1 MTYASV
7 VRRITRLL
15 FIALLVLPLAASA
28 SEETHNLPFSEL
40 TMTEPDRHVSATEEC
55 VAPED
60 EMRRNHMNY
69 ILHQRD
75 ETMYDGI
82 RTPRYSLEECI
93 NCHAAT
99 DDQGEYLPVNAPNQF
114 CSSCHTYASV
124 SIDCFQCHA
133 TKPVRASRLKG
144 PSSGKA
150 PYPANG
156 PVTGSLSHETL
167 QVLVSEG
174 NAQ

>member
-1 MTYASV
+1 MSHTSV
-7 VRRITRLL
+7 ARRVSGLL
-15 FIALLVLPLAASA
+15 LSALLMLPLAVSA
-28 SEETHNLPFSEL
+28 EEEAENLPFSDL
-40 TMTEPDRHVSATEEC
+40 TITEPERHVSATEEC

-75 ETMYDGI
+75 ETVYEGI
-82 RTPRYSLEECI
+82 RTPRYSLEECV
-93 NCHAAT
+93 NCHVGK
-99 DDQGEYLPVNAPNQF
+99 DDQGELIPVNAENQF

-124 SIDCFQCHA
+124 TIDCFECHA
-133 TKPVRASRLKG
+133 TKPVRASRLDNMT
-144 PSSGKA
+144 SGKA
-150 PYPANG
+150 AHPAGG

-167 QVLVSEG
+167 KLLVSES

>member
-7 VRRITRLL
+7 AHRIFGILL
-15 FIALLVLPLAASA
+15 TTLLMLPLAVSA
-28 SEETHNLPFSEL
+28 EEEAENLPFSDL
-40 TMTEPDRHVSATEEC
+40 TMTEPDRHFSATEEC

-75 ETMYDGI
+75 ETMYGGI
-82 RTPRYSLEECI
+82 RTPRYSLEECV
-93 NCHAAT
+93 NCHTAS
-99 DDQGEYLPVNAPNQF
+99 DDQGEFIPVNAPNQF

-133 TKPVRASRLKG
+133 TKPVRASRLDNMT
-144 PSSGKA
+144 SGKA
-150 PYPANG
+150 AHPAGG
-156 PVTGSLSHETL
+156 PVTGSLSHEPL
-167 QVLVSEG
+167 KLLVSES

>member
-28 SEETHNLPFSEL
+28 SEETHNLPFSDL
-40 TMTEPDRHVSATEEC
+40 TMTEPDRHVSATEKC

-75 ETMYDGI
+75 ETVYDGI

-114 CSSCHTYASV
+114 CSSCHTYTSV
-124 SIDCFQCHA
+124 KIDCFQCHA
-133 TKPVRASRLKG
+133 TKPVRASRLKSS
-144 PSSGKA
+144 SSGKA
-150 PYPANG
+150 PYPASG
-156 PVTGSLSHETL
+156 LVTGNLSHETL

>member
-7 VRRITRLL
+7 VRRASGLL
-15 FIALLVLPLAASA
+15 LSALLILPLAVSA
-28 SEETHNLPFSEL
+28 EEEEAENLPFSDL
-40 TMTEPDRHVSATEEC
+40 TMTEPERHVSATEEC

-60 EMRRNHMNY
+60 EMRRNHMKY

-75 ETMYDGI
+75 ETMHKGI
-82 RTPRYSLEECI
+82 RTPRYSLEECV
-93 NCHAAT
+93 NCHAAE
-99 DDQGEYLPVNAPNQF
+99 DDRGEYLPVNGPNQF

-124 SIDCFQCHA
+124 NIDCFQCHA
-133 TKPVRASRLKG
+133 TKPVRASRLNG
-144 PSSGKA
+144 LNSGKA
-150 PYPANG
+150 SSPAG

-167 QVLVSEG
+167 QLLVSEG

>member
-1 MTYASV
+1 MTYTSV
-7 VRRITRLL
+7 AHRVSSLLL
-15 FIALLVLPLAASA
+15 FTLLILPLAVSA
-28 SEETHNLPFSEL
+28 EEEAENLPFSDL
-40 TMTEPDRHVSATEEC
+40 TITEPDRHVSATEEC

-75 ETMYDGI
+75 ETMYEGM
-82 RTPRYSLEECI
+82 RTPRYSLEECV
-93 NCHAAT
+93 NCHAAK
-99 DDQGEYLPVNAPNQF
+99 DDQGEFMPVNGPNQF

-133 TKPVRASRLKG
+133 TKPVRESRLETLH
-144 PSSGKA
+144 SGKA

-156 PVTGSLSHETL
+156 PVTGKLDHETHQL
-167 QVLVSEG
+167 LVSEG